1 MRLVGWRLAWR
12 RGRETLNL
20 NLNLNLTCSEGSA
33 QEEEGD
39 KGWGE

>member
-1 MRLVGWRLAWR
+1 MNAAGRLEAGRR
-12 RGRETLNL
+12 RGRET
-20 NLNLNLTCSEGSA
+20 LNLNLTCSEGSA

>member
-12 RGRETLNL
+12 RGRET
-20 NLNLNLTCSEGSA
+20 LNLNLTCSEGSA